1 MTRFEEL
8 QQIWQNQPQPRE
20 AAVELEIRGTM
31 DALRRFGRRQYW
43 INGVKLACMVF
54 QAWFCLSEFGITP
67 GTVIGEAVFLAGIGN
82 LLLADWR
89 TQMSIARLDFTSPSF
104 SFIEEALERM
114 RDPNAGYRGRLG
126 LNLLLVCLGY
136 NIMGLARVSQSTV
149 AHRLAVQ
156 LGVTALM
163 LVATFTLG
171 LTLHA
176 KRCELEY
183 RPLKARL
190 MEMKQALED
199 QRR

>member
-20 AAVELEIRGTM
+20 AAVELEIRGAM

-43 INGVKLACMVF
+43 INGFKLACMVF
-54 QAWFCLSEFGITP
+54 QAWYCLSKFGVTL
-67 GTVIGEAVFLAGIGN
+67 GMVAGEAIFLAGLGN

-89 TQMSIARLDFTSPSF
+89 NQMDIARLDFSSPSF
-104 SFIEEALERM
+104 SFIEEALERL
-114 RDPNAGYRGRLG
+114 RNPNAGYRERLG
-126 LNLLLVCLGY
+126 FNLTLVCVGY
-136 NIMGLARVSQSTV
+136 NIMALTRVSEATL

-156 LGVTALM
+156 LLATTLM
-163 LVATFTLG
+163 LVASYTLG
-171 LTLHA
+171 LKLHA

-183 RPLKARL
+183 RPIKTRL

-199 QRR
+199 SRQ